1 MCPNSQE
8 RQQQGH
14 VSIIRKGVNKVIKTD
29 DGYHVEDEYEKLS
42 ALEKMKLILTEG
54 ALDLHLHTNASD
66 GFDSAPTVLKLV
78 MQMKLKSFAI
88 TDHDTLWGVK
98 DVLMIIDKLKQMRV
112 KNMPRFIPALELS
125 VDMDGQEIHILAYY
139 PSGGHQKIQ
148 DFLDQSK
155 QERVTRNKVLCKRLT
170 ELGFPI
176 TYEDLTKEGGQ
187 VIGRMHVAMLMARRG
202 FVSTVEDAFE
212 KYLGEGQV
220 AFIDR
225 HHPKVES
232 GIKAILETGGLP
244 VLAHP
249 GKYDWM
255 QDEHDTTLV
264 QSKLKR
270 LKAMGCVGVEVIH
283 GETTLAVSALIADL
297 AKQLGLLRTVG
308 SDYHGSNKPLVKIY
322 TAEQNFSD
330 YLLA

>member
-1 MCPNSQE
+1 MCPNSKE

-29 DGYHVEDEYEKLS
+29 DGFHIEDEYEQLS
-42 ALEKMKLILTEG
+42 SLEKMKLILAEG

-78 MQMKLKSFAI
+78 MQKKLKTFAI

-98 DVLMIIDKLKQMRV
+98 DVLMIIDKLRQMRV
-112 KNMPRFIPALELS
+112 TNIPRFIPALELS
-125 VDMDGQEIHILAYY
+125 VDMDGQELHILAYY
-139 PSGGHQKIQ
+139 PSGGQLKIQ
-148 DFLDQSK
+148 DFLDKSK
-155 QERVTRNKVLCKRLT
+155 QERVNRNKVLCKRLT

-202 FVSTVEDAFE
+202 FVSSVQDAFE

-225 HHPKVES
+225 NHPKVEN
-232 GIKAILETGGLP
+232 GIKAILETGGIP

-249 GKYDWM
+249 GKYDWNLEE
-255 QDEHDTTLV
+255 DGHAILRA
-264 QSKLKR
+264 KLKR
-270 LKAMGCVGVEVIH
+270 LKAMGCLGVEVIH
-283 GETTLAVSALIADL
+283 GETTLTDSAIISEL
-297 AKQLGLLRTVG
+297 AKEFGLLRTMG
-308 SDYHGSNKPLVKIY
+308 SDFHGSNKPSVPMY